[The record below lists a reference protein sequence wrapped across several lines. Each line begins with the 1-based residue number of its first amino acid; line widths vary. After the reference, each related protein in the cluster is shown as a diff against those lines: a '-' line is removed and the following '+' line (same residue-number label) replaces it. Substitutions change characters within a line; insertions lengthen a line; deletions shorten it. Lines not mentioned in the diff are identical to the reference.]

1 MMKLLGGVIIG
12 VFVGAAIFEFL
23 NRKSPHLLRNIEE
36 KAKETV
42 RSAVDAFEQGY
53 SKQKAAR
60 GKTAAG

>member
-12 VFVGAAIFEFL
+12 VFVGAALFEFL
-23 NRKSPHLLRNIEE
+23 NRKSPHLLRTIED

-60 GKTAAG
+60 GETPAG